1 MKRQI
6 TEIEV
11 SKLIPNPNN
20 PRKDIGDISELTESI
35 KSNGIMQNLT
45 VMKTPTEEYM
55 VLIGHRRLSA
65 AKAAGFTTVPCMIID
80 ELPVSEQV
88 GIMLLENLQRN
99 DLTILEQ
106 AQSFQMMLD
115 LGDTVDG
122 ISEKTGFAKST
133 IHHRLN
139 IAKLDQDV
147 LNEKIHQL
155 TLKDLIAL
163 EQVSDIE
170 KRNEILENA
179 YSSQDIA
186 RRANDAAREEKREHI
201 ANILYKHLERQS
213 IKPLPEE
220 LQKYRWSSSLKTIKE
235 IDLDGDDKFAEIEGL
250 EDGKQDGQQVYYVRW
265 PYATCITVLYEK
277 PEDPEEEKEETPEQ
291 RERLRISK
299 NREKVKDIQKRLHTE
314 RDDFLR
320 GILTGKIEDSSN
332 PSTMYYFWIQLMKYN
347 VCVSSDYIKD
357 FCFPDDDERSEEEKD
372 TFVARLS
379 PCVQMLILLHE
390 DINTWHDLMDYE
402 GRYRKDN
409 GDQLISMYLCLE
421 EYGFKLK
428 QEDEEIIYGTSD
440 IYEKDEEED

>member
-1 MKRQI
+1 MERKIR
-6 TEIEV
+6 EIRLDN
-11 SKLIPNPNN
+11 LIPNPNN
-20 PRKDIGDISELTESI
+20 PRKDIGDITELTESI
-35 KSNGIMQNLT
+35 KTNGIMQNLT
-45 VMKTPTEEYM
+45 VMEDEENFI
-55 VLIGHRRLSA
+55 VLIGHRRLA
-65 AKAAGFTTVPCMIID
+65 AAMEAGLDTAPCMVVD
-80 ELPVSEQV
+80 KLPVSEQI

-99 DLTILEQ
+99 DLTIPEQ

-139 IAKLDQDV
+139 IAKLDQDI

-163 EQVSDIE
+163 EQVSDID

-186 RRANDAAREEKREHI
+186 RRANDAAREEKREHM
-201 ANILYKHLERQS
+201 ANIIYKHLKRQN

-277 PEDPEEEKEETPEQ
+277 PEDPKEEEEETPEQ

-332 PSTMYYFWIQLMKYN
+332 PSTMHYFWIQLMKYN

-357 FCFPDDDERSEEEKD
+357 FCFPDEDERSEEEKD

-390 DINTWHDLMDYE
+390 DISIWHDLMDYE

-428 QEDEEIIYGTSD
+428 PEDEEIIYGTSD
-440 IYEKDEEED
+440 IYEKDEED